1 MLNWTFFDLS
11 AHCVFRKEL
20 VDAIFFNYLVILHI
34 PTYLLIV
41 SSSHTVC
48 QKWKIYA
55 VNNLC
60 TWIWKLRNF
69 LTTFFRF
76 FFAFFLYF
84 RPHCVKEEEEV
95 FSSIEGLVCDALKDR
110 LGMALFG
117 HLDWNSFN
125 HGKFSSWGAIY
136 CNNMIYLHFKGT
148 SLSKLLCCIPE
159 FTLHMY
165 VLYFLGTYF
174 YLVRFLEDT

>member
-1 MLNWTFFDLS
+1 MCINMKI
-11 AHCVFRKEL
+11 KE
-20 VDAIFFNYLVILHI
+20 FSNM
-34 PTYLLIV
+34 T
-41 SSSHTVC
+41 S
-48 QKWKIYA
+48 
-55 VNNLC
+55 
-60 TWIWKLRNF
+60 
-69 LTTFFRF
+69 FFRFF

-84 RPHCVKEEEEV
+84 RSHCVKEEEEV

-165 VLYFLGTYF
+165 VLLLYYQGTYF
-174 YLVRFLEDT
+174 YLVRFLKDA